1 MEGCDI
7 KEDKK
12 FTIINKLHKD
22 IFDSCR
28 HYYDENNERDLI
40 ITASNDSHVK
50 VIEFY
55 KEESEIII
63 DLNFERQDKLI
74 IYTAFILNDKILIPV
89 SNMNTIGFYNFKGK
103 YISEIRDVGFIL
115 DLNIYTDTENNH
127 NYILIANS
135 EIITTYNIENS
146 SFRKFIPIMTPEEK
160 QNYEFNEP
168 CVIKREKTT
177 LIMGASFA
185 HPYFFIWDFFNG
197 DLIQKIIT
205 SSGISDICLLND
217 FYVFASMVDSKDKN
231 LVLIDIDKGEIVKQ
245 YQEDINNSYSGIK
258 VLNCVDEKYLVTS
271 NMNGELDL
279 YTY

>member
-1 MEGCDI
+1 M
-7 KEDKK
+7 
-12 FTIINKLHKD
+12 
-22 IFDSCR
+22 
-28 HYYDENNERDLI
+28 
-40 ITASNDSHVK
+40 
-50 VIEFY
+50 
-55 KEESEIII
+55 
-63 DLNFERQDKLI
+63 
-74 IYTAFILNDKILIPV
+74 
-89 SNMNTIGFYNFKGK
+89 
-103 YISEIRDVGFIL
+103 GFIL

-231 LVLIDIDKGEIVKQ
+231 LVLIDINKGEIVKEFK
-245 YQEDINNSYSGIK
+245 EDINNSYSGIK
-258 VLNCVDEKYLVTS
+258 VLTHEDEKYLVVS
-271 NMNGELDL
+271 IMNGELDL